1 MRRLAFLAVLIGA
14 AISAL
19 SASSAYGIVGGTDQ
33 LSDSF
38 AAPIAYIELD
48 GRDATFSCTGTLI
61 SPTVVMTAGHC
72 VYDTTDSG
80 NLIGIIAPDKIRVR
94 VGARLL
100 ADPTQGTPAG
110 VIAVLPQGAY
120 RWDGR
125 HRFHDIA
132 LLALDRAMTQTPA
145 RLPEQTPDPT
155 KPLLIAG
162 YGQTSTGDTTRNRP
176 LRAGIITASDP
187 TSCKLSDEKFDIKWL
202 FCGASSTDPTLAV
215 PGATAC
221 HGDSGG
227 PAFGFENTLENLTV
241 EGIISYGTNSSCE
254 FSRTYAVLVSSER
267 GFIDRALATPPAL
280 WRELRDD
287 PPHASI
293 KPLRRRVGVVGTL
306 SVRIDDDKSTR
317 SRIEVSFYTKKFKRV
332 NGAFRSVKTNRW
344 VTFTIDATPA
354 PFNGFVCVEGYDKKA
369 KLSNLACAPDVVRP

>member
-1 MRRLAFLAVLIGA
+1 MRRLVLLAALLA
-14 AISAL
+14 ASVSAL

-33 LSDSF
+33 LSDAF
-38 AAPIAYIELD
+38 AAPIAYLELD
-48 GRDATFSCTGTLI
+48 GRDGTFNCTGTLI

-72 VYDTTDSG
+72 VYDTTEGG
-80 NLIGIIAPDKIRVR
+80 NLIGIIAPSNIRVR

-100 ADPTQGTPAG
+100 ADPTQGINAG

-125 HRFHDIA
+125 RRFHDIA
-132 LLALDRAMTQTPA
+132 LLALDRALPQTPA

-176 LRAGIITASDP
+176 LRAGVITASDP
-187 TSCKLSDEKFDIKWL
+187 STCKLSDEKFDIKWL
-202 FCGASSTDPTLAV
+202 FCGAASTDTTISV

-227 PAFGFENTLENLTV
+227 PAFGFENTYENLTV
-241 EGIISYGTNSSCE
+241 EGIISYGTNNSCE

-267 GFIDRALATPPAL
+267 GFIDRALATPPTL
-280 WRELRDD
+280 WHELRDD
-287 PPHASI
+287 PPRASI
-293 KPLRRRVGVVGTL
+293 KPLRRRVGVAGRL
-306 SVRIDDDKSTR
+306 SLRIDDDKSTR
-317 SRIEVSFYTKKFKRV
+317 SRIEISFYTKKFKRI

-344 VTFTIDATPA
+344 ISFTVDPTNA

-369 KLSNLACAPDVVRP
+369 KLSNFACAADVVRK

>member
-1 MRRLAFLAVLIGA
+1 MRRIALLAALLGA
-14 AISAL
+14 ALSAL

-48 GRDATFSCTGTLI
+48 GRDGSFNCTGTLI

-100 ADPTQGTPAG
+100 ADPTQGTNAG
-110 VIAVLPQGAY
+110 VVAVLPQGAY

-145 RLPEQTPDPT
+145 RLPEQTPDPS

-187 TSCKLSDEKFDIKWL
+187 STCKLSDEKFDIKWL
-202 FCGASSTDPTLAV
+202 FCGAASTDTTLAV

-227 PAFGFENTLENLTV
+227 PAFGFENTLDNLTV

-267 GFIDRALATPPAL
+267 GFIDRALATPPTL

-287 PPHASI
+287 PPHAAI
-293 KPLRRRVGVVGTL
+293 KPLRRRVGKAGTL

-317 SRIEVSFYTKKFKRV
+317 SRIEVSFYTKKFKRI
-332 NGAFRSVKTNRW
+332 NGAFRSVKTNQW
-344 VTFTIDATPA
+344 ISFTVQPTNA
-354 PFNGFVCVEGYDKKA
+354 PFIGFVCVEGTDKKA
-369 KLSNLACAPDVVRP
+369 KLSNFACAADVVRR